1 MDIRTTLDESKC
13 SETSVICLLTPDPRR
28 AERYR
33 DKFMRTWSKE
43 RWLDMG
49 MATVTFTVHT
59 DRQGRLI
66 GDV

>member
-1 MDIRTTLDESKC
+1 M
-13 SETSVICLLTPDPRR
+13 
-28 AERYR
+28 
-33 DKFMRTWSKE
+33 MRTWSQE

-66 GDV
+66 ADV